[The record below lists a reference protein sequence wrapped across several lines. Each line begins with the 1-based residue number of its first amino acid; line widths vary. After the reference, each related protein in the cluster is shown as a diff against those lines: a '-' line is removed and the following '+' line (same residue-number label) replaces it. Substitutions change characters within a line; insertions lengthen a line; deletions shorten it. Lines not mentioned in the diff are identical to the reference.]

1 MKPFSRKI
9 EKILAW
15 IANVIMILMTG
26 LVSLGAFS
34 GQLEAALK
42 QPQIESMLN
51 TLATDQGVS
60 AFLASSGMSITT
72 LFVTAMRVYAV
83 AGIITLV
90 IALIASFTMRAKI
103 VSGILFLI
111 SAALVGLMTAGILI
125 PVYLLYF
132 IVAIMLFVRRAP
144 KNTDNSDFTQTTSEK
159 PEIERL
165 EYM

>member
-15 IANVIMILMTG
+15 IANVIMMLMTG

-34 GQLEAALK
+34 GQLETALQ

-60 AFLASSGMSITT
+60 AFLVSSGMSITT

-132 IVAIMLFVRRAP
+132 IVAIMLFVRRTP

>member
-90 IALIASFTMRAKI
+90 IALIASFIMRAKI

-132 IVAIMLFVRRAP
+132 IVAIMLFARRTP

-159 PEIERL
+159 PEVDRL

>member
-90 IALIASFTMRAKI
+90 IALIASFTMRARI

-111 SAALVGLMTAGILI
+111 SAVLVGLMTAGVLI

-132 IVAIMLFVRRAP
+132 VVAVMLFARRTP

>member
-34 GQLEAALK
+34 GQLETALQ

-60 AFLASSGMSITT
+60 AFPASSGMSITT

-132 IVAIMLFVRRAP
+132 IVAIMLFVRRTP

>member
-34 GQLEAALK
+34 GQLETALQ

-72 LFVTAMRVYAV
+72 LFVTAVKIYAV
-83 AGIITLV
+83 VGIITLI

-132 IVAIMLFVRRAP
+132 IVAIMLFVRRTP

-159 PEIERL
+159 TEIDRL

>member
-26 LVSLGAFS
+26 LLSLGAFS
-34 GQLEAALK
+34 GQLETALQ
-42 QPQIESMLN
+42 QPQLEPMLSA
-51 TLATDQGVS
+51 LSADQGVS

-72 LFVTAMRVYAV
+72 LFVTVMKVYAV
-83 AGIITLV
+83 VAIIALV
-90 IALIASFTMRAKI
+90 IALIASFTMRARI

-111 SAALVGLMTAGILI
+111 SAVLVGFMTAGVLI

-132 IVAIMLFVRRAP
+132 VVAVMLFVRKAP

-165 EYM
+165 EYL

>member
-34 GQLEAALK
+34 GQLETALQ
-42 QPQIESMLN
+42 QPQLEPMLSA
-51 TLATDQGVS
+51 LSADQGVS

-72 LFVTAMRVYAV
+72 LFVTVMKVYAV
-83 AGIITLV
+83 VAIIALV
-90 IALIASFTMRAKI
+90 IALIASFTMRARI

-111 SAALVGLMTAGILI
+111 SAVLVGFMTAGVLI

-132 IVAIMLFVRRAP
+132 VVAVMLFVRKAP

-165 EYM
+165 EYL

>member
-34 GQLEAALK
+34 GQLETALQ

-132 IVAIMLFVRRAP
+132 IVAIMLFVRRTP

>member
-34 GQLEAALK
+34 GQLETALQ

-72 LFVTAMRVYAV
+72 LFVTAVKIYAV
-83 AGIITLV
+83 VGIITLI
-90 IALIASFTMRAKI
+90 IALIASFTMRARI

-111 SAALVGLMTAGILI
+111 SAVLVGLMTAGILI

-132 IVAIMLFVRRAP
+132 IVAIMLFVRRTP

-159 PEIERL
+159 TEIDRL

>member
-34 GQLEAALK
+34 GQLETALQ
-42 QPQIESMLN
+42 QPQIEPMLS
-51 TLATDQGVS
+51 TLAADQGIS

-72 LFVTAMRVYAV
+72 LFVTAVKIYAV
-83 AGIITLV
+83 VGIITLI
-90 IALIASFTMRAKI
+90 IALIASFTMRSRI

-144 KNTDNSDFTQTTSEK
+144 KNTDNSDCTQTTSEK

>member
-34 GQLEAALK
+34 GQLETALQ
-42 QPQIESMLN
+42 QPQIEPMLS
-51 TLATDQGVS
+51 TLVADQGIS
-60 AFLASSGMSITT
+60 AFLANSGMSITT
-72 LFVTAMRVYAV
+72 LFVTAVKVYAV
-83 AGIITLV
+83 VAIITLV
-90 IALIASFTMRAKI
+90 IALIASFTMRARI

-111 SAALVGLMTAGILI
+111 SAVLVGLMTAGVLI

-132 IVAIMLFVRRAP
+132 VVAVMLFAKRAP

-159 PEIERL
+159 PEIDRL

>member
-34 GQLEAALK
+34 GQLETALQ

-132 IVAIMLFVRRAP
+132 IVAIMLFVRRMP